1 MNSNMAITRLVYIL
15 SVLVVLILHKVLA
28 SAEVAP
34 REPDSMLSSEVE
46 NNKQIV
52 DEPAVKETKHLKSDS
67 KAVMTSFSE
76 YYGISGSFIH
86 GFIAT
91 FCMIIVSELG
101 DKTFFIAAI
110 MAMRHPRLT
119 VLSGAMLAL
128 AVMHVMS
135 ALFGALAL
143 NIIPRAYTYYI
154 SGILFAIFGIKNTRL
169 FKIN

>member
-1 MNSNMAITRLVYIL
+1 MATTRFVYIL

-52 DEPAVKETKHLKSDS
+52 DEPAVKETKHLESDS

-101 DKTFFIAAI
+101 DKTCKQK
-110 MAMRHPRLT
+110 RLK
-119 VLSGAMLAL
+119 
-128 AVMHVMS
+128 H
-135 ALFGALAL
+135 
-143 NIIPRAYTYYI
+143 
-154 SGILFAIFGIKNTRL
+154 
-169 FKIN
+169 KINVCSDALTKKSKCIFISEGINYKTP